1 MLGLT
6 QARRGD
12 QKEEDGRDR
21 EGGGDGAGLASRV
34 RGVFDQED
42 RLGGPQG
49 ADVLEELGAT
59 EDARLIE
66 IALAE
71 LRAEGEVG
79 HAERGKVRRNRKLTR
94 TQATTPVDSNSRGG
108 VQIAANSP
116 LTVQGARFVLE
127 QGENLNTDQSLLLN
141 GVWTMITSL

>member
-1 MLGLT
+1 MLT

-12 QKEEDGRDR
+12 QKEEDGR
-21 EGGGDGAGLASRV
+21 EGGGDGAGLALRV

-42 RLGGPQG
+42 RPGGAQG

-94 TQATTPVDSNSRGG
+94 TQATTPVDANPRGG